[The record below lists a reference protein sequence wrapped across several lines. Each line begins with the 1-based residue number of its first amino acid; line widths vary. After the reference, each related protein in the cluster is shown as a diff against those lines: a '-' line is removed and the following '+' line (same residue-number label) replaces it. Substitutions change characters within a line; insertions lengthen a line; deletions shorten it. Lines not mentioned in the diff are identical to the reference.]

1 MNPKI
6 SLLDPHC
13 INQIAAGEVIER
25 PLSVIKELVENSL
38 DASAKKI
45 DIVVEGRGTSLIR
58 VQDDGGGIAAEDLRI
73 AVQPHAT
80 SKIRTI
86 EDLHMLTTLGFRGEA
101 LPSIASV
108 SEMSILSRIAGEAGG
123 AELRISGGE
132 ILSFTEKG
140 SPRGTTVTVGNLFY
154 NTPARRKF
162 LSSDTTE
169 FGHISDMVGRLAMA
183 RPDVAFSLRHP
194 VKLIFNTPGKGN
206 LLDVLAAVWGSSL
219 ARRLLPVSYEE
230 EFLKITG
237 YLSPPELSRSSRQG
251 MVLIVNGRVIRSKLL
266 GQAVKNGY
274 HTLLPASSYPLAVLN
289 LTIPPDTYDVNIHP
303 AKLEIK
309 FKEERDLSWK
319 LSEMIKNA
327 LLENKPVKKIG
338 LLPEQGHLY
347 YGKHNTASDMIAAD
361 RSSNSQ
367 QLRLSYKL
375 EDNNEAADNH
385 SGSINPRTE
394 QVLGEAS
401 FLLGLR
407 LLGQLFQTY
416 ILAADEHNFYIIDQ
430 HAAHER
436 IRYEKLLEISRNTET
451 ISQLLIVPETVTLTI
466 QEEQIILAH
475 LDEIRSM
482 GFILEHFG
490 DRTYLL
496 RGVPLLK
503 SLEAPGRMFHLFLD
517 EILNKSSVPTREKLL
532 EDWIFLLAC
541 RSAIKGGGNLTG
553 SEMEE
558 LIQQLSQ
565 TANPYSCPHGRP
577 VIVRISQDEL
587 ERYFQRK

>member
-6 SLLDPHC
+6 RLLDPHC
-13 INQIAAGEVIER
+13 INQIAAGEVVER

-58 VQDDGGGIAAEDLRI
+58 VQDDGSGIAAEDLRI

-86 EDLHMLTTLGFRGEA
+86 EDLGRLTTLGFRGEA

-108 SEMSILSRIAGEAGG
+108 SEMSILSRIAGEPGG
-123 AELRISGGE
+123 AELKITGGE
-132 ILSFTEKG
+132 ILSLTEKG
-140 SPRGTTVTVGNLFY
+140 CPRGTTVTVTNLFY

-194 VKLIFNTPGKGN
+194 VKLVFKTPGKGK
-206 LLDVLAAVWGSSL
+206 LLEVLAAVWGSSL

-230 EFLKITG
+230 ESLKITG

-251 MVLIVNGRVIRSKLL
+251 MVFIVNGRVIRSKQLV
-266 GQAVKNGY
+266 QAVKNGY
-274 HTLLPASSYPLAVLN
+274 HTLLPASAYPLAVLN
-289 LTIPPDTYDVNIHP
+289 LTMPPDTYDVNIHP

-309 FKEERDLSWK
+309 FKEDRELSRK
-319 LSEMIKNA
+319 VSETIKNA
-327 LLENKPVKKIG
+327 LLENKPVKIIS
-338 LLPEQGHLY
+338 LVPEQGHHY
-347 YGKHNTASDMIAAD
+347 YEKHSIASDMIAAD
-361 RSSNSQ
+361 CTSDSQ

-375 EDNNEAADNH
+375 EVNNETVENQPGPASPKA
-385 SGSINPRTE
+385 E

-407 LLGQLFQTY
+407 LVGQLFKTY
-416 ILAADEHNFYIIDQ
+416 ILAADENNFYIIDQ

-436 IRYEKLLEISRNTET
+436 IRYEKLLELSRSTET
-451 ISQLLIVPETVTLTI
+451 VSQLLLVPETVTLTV

-475 LDEIRSM
+475 FEELRSL

-496 RGVPLLK
+496 RGIPLLE

-517 EILNKSSVPTREKLL
+517 EILNKSSVPSREKLL
-532 EDWIFLLAC
+532 EEWIFLLSC
-541 RSAIKGGGNLTG
+541 RSAIKGGGHLTG
-553 SEMEE
+553 PEMEE
-558 LIQQLSQ
+558 LIQQLSK

-577 VIVRISQDEL
+577 VIVKISQDEL
-587 ERYFQRK
+587 ERYFNRK